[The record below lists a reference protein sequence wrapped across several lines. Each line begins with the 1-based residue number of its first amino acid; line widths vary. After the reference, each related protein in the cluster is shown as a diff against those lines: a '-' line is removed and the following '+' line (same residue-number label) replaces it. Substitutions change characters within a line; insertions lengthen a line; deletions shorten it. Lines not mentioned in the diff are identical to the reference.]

1 MIRDQI
7 ALLPRLVR
15 TFKPGGLDIFSIG
28 RKNFIFA
35 KRLCA
40 DHSEW

>member
-1 MIRDQI
+1 MIREQI

-15 TFKPGGLDIFSIG
+15 AFKPGGLDIFSIG
-28 RKNFIFA
+28 RRNFIFA

-40 DHSEW
+40 GHSEW